1 VTLLQKFLDRLKG
14 QTAWITGGKRVG
26 HAVARILTEQGVD
39 LVLSYRRSVAAAEEE
54 AGAARALGVRATTVQ
69 ADVSTEES
77 VRQAVARVQAE
88 FPRIDILVNMASV
101 YRPVAIDRTG
111 EADWRENLGAH
122 VLGTFWPTQ
131 AIVPLMPRGGHVIN
145 IADVTSIGW
154 PQKNNLPYVVTK
166 AAVAAMTRAMALDY
180 GDRGIFVNAIA
191 PGPILPP
198 DDFPREKWQRIRDR
212 SPVKYPITDDEAVH
226 QFALLVLYLSLTT
239 AASGHTFPLD
249 IGQNL
254 Y

>member
-1 VTLLQKFLDRLKG
+1 
-14 QTAWITGGKRVG
+14 
-26 HAVARILTEQGVD
+26 
-39 LVLSYRRSVAAAEEE
+39 
-54 AGAARALGVRATTVQ
+54 
-69 ADVSTEES
+69 
-77 VRQAVARVQAE
+77 
-88 FPRIDILVNMASV
+88 
-101 YRPVAIDRTG
+101 
-111 EADWRENLGAH
+111 
-122 VLGTFWPTQ
+122 
-131 AIVPLMPRGGHVIN
+131 
-145 IADVTSIGW
+145 VTSIGW